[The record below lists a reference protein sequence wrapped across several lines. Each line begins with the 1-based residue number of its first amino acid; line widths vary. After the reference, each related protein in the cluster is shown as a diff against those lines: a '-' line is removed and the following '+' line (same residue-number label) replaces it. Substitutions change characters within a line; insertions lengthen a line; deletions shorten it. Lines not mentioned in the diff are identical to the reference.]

1 MYIASADLVAC
12 QRHSSRRTVMSNSE
26 GHLARFDCA
35 PEFDASNTPPCLQ
48 MCSLEIGLLS
58 ELSFASGKHTV
69 QGDGVR

>member
-1 MYIASADLVAC
+1 
-12 QRHSSRRTVMSNSE
+12 MSNSE